1 MDYLVLAAIGVVM
14 GFFGGLLGIGGSVIM
29 IPALV
34 FAFGESQHLYQ
45 AAAMICNFF
54 VGASAT
60 IVHKSE
66 KVLMGD
72 VLKWLIPAAAL
83 GKVIGVAIS
92 NNSFF
97 AGDNSYLLARILG
110 GFMIYVVV
118 YNCLKFGGSD
128 GGVDGFDITGVRRSA
143 GRTIA
148 CGLLSGIPAGLLG
161 LGGGILLIPA
171 QQLFLRLPL
180 KRAISNSA
188 AAVALT
194 AILAAV
200 YKTATLP
207 QHGVAVVGALKISA
221 VVIPGAIVGAF
232 LGGRGVH
239 RLPSKVVRV
248 VFIVLM
254 GLACYKLLTVS
265 PGV

>member
-45 AAAMICNFF
+45 ASAMICSFF

-60 IVHKSE
+60 IVHRRE

-72 VLKWLIPAAAL
+72 VLKWLVPAGAV
-83 GKVIGVAIS
+83 GSVIGVAIS
-92 NNSFF
+92 NSSVF
-97 AGDNSYLLARILG
+97 AGENSYLLARILG
-110 GFMIYVVV
+110 GFMVYVVV
-118 YNCLKFGGSD
+118 YNLLKFRQSD
-128 GGVDGFDITGVRRSA
+128 GGADGFDISGVRRS
-143 GRTIA
+143 RVVSIL

-161 LGGGILLIPA
+161 LGGGVLLVPM
-171 QQLFLRLPL
+171 QQVFLRLPL

-188 AAVALT
+188 AAIALLT
-194 AILAAV
+194 ILAAV

-207 QHGVAVVGALKISA
+207 QHGIAAIEAVKIGA
-221 VVIPGAIVGAF
+221 VVIPGAIIGAS

-239 RLPSKVVRV
+239 KLPSKVVRV

-254 GLACYKLLTVS
+254 ALACYKLLTVS
-265 PGV
+265 PGA

>member
-1 MDYLVLAAIGVVM
+1 MDYLVFATIGVVM
-14 GFFGGLLGIGGSVIM
+14 GVFGGLLGIGGSVIM

-34 FAFGESQHLYQ
+34 FAFGENQHLYQ
-45 AAAMICNFF
+45 ASAMICSFF

-60 IVHKSE
+60 IVHRSE
-66 KVLMGD
+66 KVLMWD
-72 VLKWLIPAAAL
+72 VLKWLIPAAAV
-83 GKVIGVAIS
+83 GSVIGVAIS
-92 NNSFF
+92 NSSVF
-97 AGDNSYLLARILG
+97 AGENSYLLARILG
-110 GFMIYVVV
+110 GFMVYVVV

-128 GGVDGFDITGVRRSA
+128 GGADGFDISGVRRSA
-143 GRTIA
+143 GLSIV
-148 CGLLSGIPAGLLG
+148 CGLLSGVPAGLLG
-161 LGGGILLIPA
+161 LGGGVLLVPT

-188 AAVALT
+188 AAIALLT
-194 AILAAV
+194 ILAAV

-207 QHGVAVVGALKISA
+207 QHGIAAIEALKISA
-221 VVIPGAIVGAF
+221 VVIPGAIIGAF

-239 RLPSKVVRV
+239 RLPSRVVRI

-254 GLACYKLLTVS
+254 ALACYKLLTVS